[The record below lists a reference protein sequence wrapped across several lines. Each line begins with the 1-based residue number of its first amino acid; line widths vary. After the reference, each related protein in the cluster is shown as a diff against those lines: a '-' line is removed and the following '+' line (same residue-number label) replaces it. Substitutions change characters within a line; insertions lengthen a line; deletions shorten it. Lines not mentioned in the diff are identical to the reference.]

1 MQIQEILYPSFTTL
15 IPQFIENFFP
25 CLCIVVSQKKQN
37 YFGDLEILISI
48 FAKLIGFSWKTQ
60 VFKKDIYKKL
70 KSMSKNN
77 NKSLNKDL
85 QIIDLKEKSYSNLPV
100 QIKHQLRN
108 NILKERAV

>member
-1 MQIQEILYPSFTTL
+1 
-15 IPQFIENFFP
+15 
-25 CLCIVVSQKKQN
+25 
-37 YFGDLEILISI
+37 
-48 FAKLIGFSWKTQ
+48 
-60 VFKKDIYKKL
+60 
-70 KSMSKNN
+70 MSKNN